1 MSDEKAEKTEKTE
14 KAAKAAKP
22 IKITTLWVSD
32 ASKERITNHIAVDI
46 STSLDDLSN
55 KIDVV
60 LVSTRLPRVRMLPV
74 MNKIREVGP
83 KSVVVV
89 CHAGGEQFAV
99 SLLEMGAQSVIA
111 EGNESSLA
119 LVYPDSALENRP
131 ADANG
136 LIVANDPIDPEL
148 LLSGFRQRLAANG
161 SNGSEVTIDPASGL
175 PSASTLERMLNERAR
190 QARLPRL
197 GYIELVNSASLLERV
212 DARMVTLVSQRLS
225 LLLDG
230 ACKSQG
236 VQLFAGEDLSYA
248 FLGDD
253 LDTSEADDLAERLV
267 SIGASFRPDGV
278 EALQVAVGHAGPDV
292 ADNDRTLRDLAMR
305 ATSAARR
312 RGGGVVN
319 AGYLSTEEA
328 IDTELNAAF
337 TAMERL
343 TQDEADESHGTRVAE
358 LAVELARELGYDQ
371 TDLLRIRLSALFHDI
386 GKVTL
391 GRQFYTVE
399 EKDLDG
405 EELEKWRE
413 HPKLGADY
421 LRFSGGPDVSNAV
434 QNHHEHWDGSGFPNG
449 TEGED
454 IPLDARIILV
464 ADAVTRTLDNQGP
477 DEATK
482 LIEEGAGTL
491 FDPSVADALVVLRR

>member
-1 MSDEKAEKTEKTE
+1 MSDDKAD
-14 KAAKAAKP
+14 KADKAPKP
-22 IKITTLWVSD
+22 IKVTTLWVSD
-32 ASKERITNHIAVDI
+32 ASKERIRNHVAVDI
-46 STSLDDLSN
+46 TTSLDDLSN

-74 MNKIREVGP
+74 MNKIQKAGP

-89 CHAGGEQFAV
+89 CHAGGEQFAI

-111 EGNESSLA
+111 EGNESALA
-119 LVYPDSALENRP
+119 LVYPDAALENRP
-131 ADANG
+131 ADADG
-136 LIVANDPIDPEL
+136 LIIANDPIDPEL
-148 LLSGFRQRLAANG
+148 LLTGFRQRLAATG
-161 SNGSEVTIDPASGL
+161 STGSEVTIDPTSGL

-197 GYIELVNSASLLERV
+197 GYIELVNSASLLDRV
-212 DARMVTLVSQRLS
+212 DSRMVALVSQRLS

-230 ACKSQG
+230 ACKSHG
-236 VQLFAGEDLSYA
+236 VQLFAGEELSYA
-248 FLGDD
+248 FLSDD
-253 LDTSEADDLAERLV
+253 LETSEADDLAERLV

-305 ATSAARR
+305 ATSAAQR

-343 TQDEADESHGTRVAE
+343 TQDESDESHGTRVAE
-358 LAVELARELGYDQ
+358 LSVELASELGYDQ

-386 GKVTL
+386 GKLTL
-391 GRQFYTVE
+391 GRQFHAAE
-399 EKDLDG
+399 ETDLS
-405 EELEKWRE
+405 EEDLEQWRE
-413 HPKLGADY
+413 HPKRGADY
-421 LRFSGGPDVSNAV
+421 LRFSGGVDVANAV
-434 QNHHEHWDGSGFPNG
+434 ESHHEHWDGSGFPNG

-464 ADAVTRTLDNQGP
+464 ADVVTRTLDKEGP
-477 DEATK
+477 DEATRA
-482 LIEEGAGTL
+482 IEDGAGTI